1 MRRTVSAFFVILGL
15 FAWILPQARYSH
27 AAPLP
32 VRVRIGVTVDGIV
45 RVTPTNLTA
54 AGIDVATIDPRTFAL
69 SSLAQSVAIRVSGES

>member
-1 MRRTVSAFFVILGL
+1 MLGSYPKL
-15 FAWILPQARYSH
+15 DIATRH
-27 AAPLP
+27 RLP

-69 SSLAQSVAIRVSGES
+69 SSLGQPVAIRVSGEN